1 MHASAW
7 LPAVLGAAM
16 VRLGAPGVAAADDLP
31 PCDPATTPLAHLT
44 GLTDQLVAGRDF
56 EFSIA
61 ADNVPDRQMGS
72 DIAVTMSEDGVV
84 FWSGTVNSVDAKNE
98 KPGMLSIRSD

>member
-16 VRLGAPGVAAADDLP
+16 VWLGAPGVAAADDLP

-56 EFSIA
+56 KSPSLRTTCRIGRWGRTS
-61 ADNVPDRQMGS
+61 P
-72 DIAVTMSEDGVV
+72 
-84 FWSGTVNSVDAKNE
+84 
-98 KPGMLSIRSD
+98 